1 MESNGNPNAIP
12 ADLGS
17 ASASLNEPPSNAP
30 NVRNSPPPQFSAG
43 DLFLVH
49 SLASSSLRAPLP
61 LSRCDP
67 FFAPTYNDGP
77 FYPSEPSPLRS
88 GILGVVFAGSGVDPD
103 YQRLVSGR
111 LSPLLGGALTVSVID
126 FLLLYTTVKSFG
138 CRVVSDSASNYR
150 YAFKVSACDVSW

>member
-1 MESNGNPNAIP
+1 M
-12 ADLGS
+12 
-17 ASASLNEPPSNAP
+17 
-30 NVRNSPPPQFSAG
+30 
-43 DLFLVH
+43 
-49 SLASSSLRAPLP
+49 
-61 LSRCDP
+61 
-67 FFAPTYNDGP
+67 
-77 FYPSEPSPLRS
+77 
-88 GILGVVFAGSGVDPD
+88 VFAGSGVDPD